1 MSPTPK
7 LLVFDLDGTLLD
19 SNQSV
24 PARLRTLLLQLRA
37 EGIETTIATG
47 RIHAAAA
54 PFIRS
59 LEIGIP
65 VILYNGALLAEP
77 DGTPRSVHSLPF
89 SDALAALE
97 LARDHPI
104 HPQLYLRPTDRCF
117 YAREL
122 TEPLQKF
129 TRKDGIP
136 SEVVGDLAA
145 YLRAAAL
152 DPMKLLF
159 VGPRE
164 RLIRFR
170 EAFRAVAPEPT
181 CVLSETTY
189 LEILPPGITKGA
201 ALLELSQALGVPT
214 DQIIAFGDNYND
226 AEMIEAAGVG
236 VAMSTAP
243 TRMQEC
249 AQAVA
254 IDLETF
260 LRHRFANRIPMGA
273 SG

>member
-1 MSPTPK
+1 VSPTAK

-19 SNQSV
+19 RNQRV
-24 PARLRTLLLQLRA
+24 PAKLRTLLLQLRA

-65 VILYNGALLAEP
+65 VILFNGALLAEP
-77 DGTPRSVHSLPF
+77 DGTPRSVHSLPL

-97 LARDHPI
+97 IARDHPI
-104 HPQLYLRPTDRCF
+104 HPQLYLRPIDRCF
-117 YAREL
+117 YAGEL
-122 TEPLQKF
+122 TEPLREF
-129 TRKDGIP
+129 SRKDGIP
-136 SEVVGDLAA
+136 SQVVGDLAA

-164 RLIRFR
+164 QLIRFR
-170 EAFRAVAPEPT
+170 EEFRSVAPDPT

-189 LEILPPGITKGA
+189 LEILPPGITKGV
-201 ALLELSQALGVPT
+201 ALLELSQAIGVPT
-214 DQIIAFGDNYND
+214 DQMIAFGDNHND

-243 TRMQEC
+243 ARMREC

-254 IDLETF
+254 VDLETF
-260 LRHRFANRIPMGA
+260 LWDRFADRIPMGA
-273 SG
+273 AG